1 MKNLFTNIRRGLAL
15 KTLLAAGTLAAQAQN
30 VGIGT
35 TAPNTS
41 AALDIVSTS
50 KGALLARAAS
60 VTAMTTPA
68 TGLIVYQTDGT
79 PGYYYNTSTSGAP
92 NWQQFATAA
101 GAAVTASN
109 GLTKTRNDIAL
120 GGTLTGANTIAQAS
134 NNFNLTGGKVGL
146 GTTTPNN
153 LLDLGST
160 YGANPSDPTTKKLA
174 VYNNGNGTDFYGLGV

>member
-1 MKNLFTNIRRGLAL
+1 MENLFTNIRRGLAL
-15 KTLLAAGTLAAQAQN
+15 TTLLASGTLAAQAQN

-35 TAPNTS
+35 TAPDVS

-50 KGALLARAAS
+50 KGALLPRVAS
-60 VTAMTTPA
+60 VTAVTTPA
-68 TGLIVYQTDGT
+68 TDLIVYQTDGT

-120 GGTLTGANTIAQAS
+120 GGTLTGANNIAQFGY
-134 NNFNLTGGKVGL
+134 NFNLTSGKVGF
-146 GTTTPNN
+146 GTTTPKN